1 MRWPCRFRRYRK
13 FPSPTTAVQQAVVG
27 TLVETILTTR
37 ANATA
42 DTAAAEATADALV
55 AALYGLTPA
64 EAAHF
69 ARPTAGA

>member
-1 MRWPCRFRRYRK
+1 
-13 FPSPTTAVQQAVVG
+13 VQQAVVG

-42 DTAAAEATADALV
+42 DALV

-69 ARPTAGA
+69 APPPPRVPEPRRRRPAPPRPGPTAGPQGPLPRQ